1 VDEAVHAGE
10 RDIGQVTLP
19 ADPMAM
25 PRSRSY
31 LMLLALAAVIGVPVS
46 AVAYGFLALASYLQ
60 KKIFTHLPN
69 GLGFQSEPV
78 WWPLS
83 VLSAGGALTALAIRY
98 LPGQGGP
105 SPAGGFKMLMEAS
118 GLGGPMLGLVLVP
131 GLLLNVT
138 VLTAVAAAGLP
149 AQRAI
154 WWRAAR
160 RGAAAPTRPAENRRS
175 MT

>member
-1 VDEAVHAGE
+1 MVHGCDAFELHTFEGGTRPIKIRNEERTKRNALNGCNGEQQERRPGFGRVPCGRVRTEENADGNHPGVDEAVHAGE

-60 KKIFTHLPN
+60 KEIFTHLPN

-83 VLSAGGALTALAIRY
+83 VLAAGGALTA
-98 LPGQGGP
+98 
-105 SPAGGFKMLMEAS
+105 
-118 GLGGPMLGLVLVP
+118 
-131 GLLLNVT
+131 
-138 VLTAVAAAGLP
+138 
-149 AQRAI
+149 
-154 WWRAAR
+154 
-160 RGAAAPTRPAENRRS
+160 
-175 MT
+175 